1 MSFKNLAIVI
11 AIIDLGFGI
20 PMLIF
25 TPILTDSFLARPE
38 ELNESVV
45 FILKL
50 FGIPLTAMGLLS
62 ILIRNAQPSIGKQ
75 AFLVAAVFSGL
86 GSAIVHIYAITQGL
100 EKSSG
105 WGTAIITLVTGI
117 WAILLLI
124 REKGT
129 VTA

>member
-38 ELNESVV
+38 DLNESVV

-50 FGIPLTAMGLLS
+50 FGVPLTALGVLS
-62 ILIRNAQPSIGKQ
+62 FLIRNAQPSLGKQ
-75 AFLVAAVFSGL
+75 AFLIAAVIAGFGA
-86 GSAIVHIYAITQGL
+86 AIVHTYGITQGL

-117 WAILLLI
+117 WALLLLTK
-124 REKGT
+124 EKGS
-129 VTA
+129 VTG